1 VSGFDN
7 SFEQELQNVI
17 CTHPSVSCTQEGT
30 PAPVAG
36 NNAPPPTDDGTDE
49 DTHDGDKNTDDK
61 SRLVVLLLLPQPFF
75 FLFFLQILA
84 HVIINVFDRSM
95 V

>member
-1 VSGFDN
+1 MSGFDN

-17 CTHPSVSCTQEGT
+17 CTHPRSVSCRQT

-61 SRLVVLLLLPQPFF
+61 SRLVVLLLLPQPFTPF
-75 FLFFLQILA
+75 VLSANSSSCYHKCF
-84 HVIINVFDRSM
+84 
-95 V
+95 